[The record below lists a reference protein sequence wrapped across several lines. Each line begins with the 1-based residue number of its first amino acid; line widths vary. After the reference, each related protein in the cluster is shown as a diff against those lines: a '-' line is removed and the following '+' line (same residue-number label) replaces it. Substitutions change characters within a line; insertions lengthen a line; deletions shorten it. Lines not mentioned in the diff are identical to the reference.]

1 VIAAADYS
9 VWLQKGYSPIELGG
23 IHAVAARQSDILTIH
38 VVLSDRTRGLVG
50 EREISLMKPTSQLI
64 NTSRGPI
71 VSEPALI
78 GALKARTIAGA
89 ALDVFDIEPLP
100 ADHPYRS
107 LDNVLGTPH
116 IGYGT
121 SGLYRTFYQDC
132 VSNIAAWIDRH

>member
-1 VIAAADYS
+1 
-9 VWLQKGYSPIELGG
+9 
-23 IHAVAARQSDILTIH
+23 
-38 VVLSDRTRGLVG
+38 
-50 EREISLMKPTSQLI
+50 LMKPTAHLI

-71 VSEPALI
+71 VTESALI
-78 GALKARTIAGA
+78 AALKARTIAGA

-100 ADHPYRS
+100 ANHPYRT

-132 VSNIAAWIDRH
+132 VNNIAAWLDKQ